1 MTFDENATKEDD
13 PDSMER
19 AEMTEKNK
27 RERSDVCFV
36 KVIMTSVVAL
46 VTVYS
51 CFSMW
56 VKYQEL
62 SLIKNNPESF
72 VLKYTG

>member
-1 MTFDENATKEDD
+1 MTFDERATKDG
-13 PDSMER
+13 PDAMEK
-19 AEMTEKNK
+19 AEMIEKNRK
-27 RERSDVCFV
+27 ERSDVCFV
-36 KVIMTSVVAL
+36 KAIMTSVVAL

-62 SLIKNNPESF
+62 SLIKNNPENF